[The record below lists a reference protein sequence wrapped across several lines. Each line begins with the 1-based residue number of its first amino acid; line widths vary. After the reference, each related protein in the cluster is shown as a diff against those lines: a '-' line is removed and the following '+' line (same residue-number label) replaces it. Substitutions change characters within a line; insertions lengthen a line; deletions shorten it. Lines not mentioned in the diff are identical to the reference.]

1 MVFPLGDA
9 FVFRV
14 TSLRVVSCSG
24 EHSILFCSIQM
35 PLLQSKLKDVILFWV
50 LLLAFVAATLLSEM
64 WAELK
69 DLGKL
74 SWTLI

>member
-14 TSLRVVSCSG
+14 TSLRVVLCSG
-24 EHSILFCSIQM
+24 EYCILFCSIQM
-35 PLLQSKLKDVILFWV
+35 PPLQSKLKDVILFQV
-50 LLLAFVAATLLSEM
+50 LLSPLLAATLLSEM
-64 WAELK
+64 WAEFK

-74 SWTLI
+74 SWTSL